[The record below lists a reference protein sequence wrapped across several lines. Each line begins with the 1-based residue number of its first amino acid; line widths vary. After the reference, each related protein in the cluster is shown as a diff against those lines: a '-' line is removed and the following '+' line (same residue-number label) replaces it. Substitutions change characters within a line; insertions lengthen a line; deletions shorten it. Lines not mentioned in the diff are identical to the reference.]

1 MEKRKTE
8 YKFWIDKAAEDVI
21 EREKKLKRK
30 IKVLRTESGLGASGF
45 PHVGSFGDCTRAYVV
60 SLAMKE
66 SGAKT
71 EYIPYADDRDGLRKV
86 PLTLPDSLEKFIGVP
101 VTDIPDPFDC
111 HKSFGEHMASLLL
124 ESLDKAGF
132 EYAPHFASEDYR
144 KGLFNEQIE
153 KILLES
159 KRVGQIIKS
168 MLGQE
173 KFEESLPYF
182 PVCEDCG
189 KIYTT
194 RSYELLPKEHKVL
207 YVCDGEF
214 IGKNL
219 NNGKEI
225 SIKGCGNK
233 GEATYFNGNGK
244 MSWKVEFAMRWAA
257 LPIVFEPLGKD
268 ISDSVKVNDE
278 IDRQILKFEPPM
290 HILYELFLQK
300 GGKKISKSYGN
311 VFTPQVWMKYGSSES
326 LVLLMLKRFEGTR
339 ELDVSDVAKYMDELN
354 QLEKINFN
362 SKLLKT
368 ERDIVNAKRL
378 WHFVYFGKE
387 PKKEGFQILYNDFKN
402 LVKISPQQGKMEFLM
417 KKLKE
422 MKLKNLDEKE
432 IEKRTKF
439 VTHWIMD
446 QEKEQQTVE
455 LDGVSRDALNNL
467 IVLIEKEKDG
477 ELLQKGIFAIAVKHS
492 IKPAKFFKSIYRI
505 LLNEDTGP
513 RLGPYIIERGKSEV
527 IEKLQGA
534 IG

>member
-1 MEKRKTE
+1 MERKTQ
-8 YKFWIDKAAEDVI
+8 YKFWIDKVAEDVI

-30 IKVLRTESGLGASGF
+30 IKVLQTESGLGASGF

-66 SGAKT
+66 AGAKS

-86 PLTLPDSLEKFIGVP
+86 PLTLPDWLEKYIGAP
-101 VTDIPDPFDC
+101 VTNIPDPFDC
-111 HKSFGEHMASLLL
+111 HKSFGEHMISLLL

-132 EYAPHFASEDYR
+132 DYTPHFASKDYN
-144 KGLFNEQIE
+144 KGIFNEQIE

-159 KRVGQIIKS
+159 KKAGQIIKK

-182 PVCEDCG
+182 PVCANCG

-214 IGKNL
+214 TGKNL

-225 SIKGCGNK
+225 LIKGCGHK
-233 GEATYFNGNGK
+233 GEASYFNGNGK

-290 HILYELFLQK
+290 HIIYELFLQK

-311 VFTPQVWMKYGSSES
+311 VFTPQVWFKYGSIQS
-326 LVLLMLKRFEGTR
+326 LILLMLKRFEGTR
-339 ELDVSDVAKYMDELN
+339 ELDVIDVPKYMDELD

-368 ERDIVNAKRL
+368 ERDKANAKRL
-378 WHFVYFGKE
+378 YHFVYFGKP
-387 PKKEGFQILYNDFKN
+387 PKKEGTQILYHDLKN
-402 LVKISPQQGKMEFLM
+402 LVKIAPEKNKLEFVM

-422 MKLKNLDEKE
+422 MKVKNLDEKE
-432 IEKRTKF
+432 IEKRIKF
-439 VTHWIMD
+439 VINWIIE
-446 QEKEQQTVE
+446 QEVAGEEFEIEGKFK
-455 LDGVSRDALNNL
+455 DAIEDL
-467 IVLIEKEKDG
+467 IVLIKREKNG
-477 ELLQKGIFAIAVKHS
+477 EVLQKKIFEISQKHS
-492 IKPAKFFKSIYRI
+492 IKPPEFFKIIYKI
-505 LLNEDTGP
+505 LLNLDTGP
-513 RLGPYIIERGKSEV
+513 RLGPYIIDRGKAEV
-527 IEKLQGA
+527 IEKLEDAVG
-534 IG
+534 